1 MPASTRFELRGQ
13 VRCGR
18 PACRTTLAALAGPV
32 RRQMLTPGC
41 LPKGAY
47 FSSNPWRASPRYS
60 RSKHPA
66 VSILEPVSILT
77 RHPAAP
83 VSILAPARHPTPLRS
98 LHSTP
103 SSAKNVA
110 GTHANR
116 VPINEQ
122 KRVRLRPLVSRAV
135 AGACLHRRTE

>member
-83 VSILAPARHPTPLRS
+83 VSILASARHPTPCVPCTQPARVL
-98 LHSTP
+98 
-103 SSAKNVA
+103 KMVA

-116 VPINEQ
+116 VPD
-122 KRVRLRPLVSRAV
+122 KRRRAGEAETTRQPCRRGRLLAP
-135 AGACLHRRTE
+135 TN